1 MSPYKNLVI
10 WQQSCQIAT
19 RIYELTQAFPESEK
33 YSLSNQLRRAAVS
46 IPSNIAEGSSRRSN
60 KDFARYIEIAIGSS
74 FELET
79 QLYLSSEF
87 NFILLDD
94 YVKLSNEIQTNVKQM
109 SSFKNHLLLTHQ
121 H

>member
-10 WQQSCQIAT
+10 WQQSCQIAQK
-19 RIYELTQAFPESEK
+19 IYKLTQDFPKSEK

-46 IPSNIAEGSSRRSN
+46 VPSNIAEGSSRKSN
-60 KDFARYIEIAIGSS
+60 KDFARFIEIAIGSS

-79 QLYLSSEF
+79 QLYLSIEF
-87 NFILLDD
+87 NFILSED
-94 YVKLSNEIQTNVKQM
+94 YIQLSNEIQTNIKQM
-109 SSFKNHLLLTHQ
+109 SSFKNHLLKTIH